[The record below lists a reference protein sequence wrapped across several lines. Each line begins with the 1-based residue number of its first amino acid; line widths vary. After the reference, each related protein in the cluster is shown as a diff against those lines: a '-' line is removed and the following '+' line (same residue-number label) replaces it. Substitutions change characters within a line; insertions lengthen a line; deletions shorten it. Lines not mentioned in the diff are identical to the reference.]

1 MTNFEKILSVLCLVA
16 LAGIAVAATG
26 CAVDGTVE
34 GKADGKAEVLNPFG
48 SDSKPSK

>member
-1 MTNFEKILSVLCLVA
+1 MKSYSKILSVLALVCLACVC
-16 LAGIAVAATG
+16 G

-48 SDSKPSK
+48 SDSKPAK

>member
-1 MTNFEKILSVLCLVA
+1 MTKFEKILSVVCLVA
-16 LAGIAVAATG
+16 LGGIAVAAVG

-48 SDSKPSK
+48 TDSKPAK